1 MALDIVE
8 ICASGDHAKFQ
19 AILED
24 ETSDVDELLQ
34 SQAPDGKSIA
44 EIATI
49 FGYTNIIK
57 ELVDRGVDVHSASVR
72 GYTLLHWAACWG
84 QLETLKF
91 LVSSGLP
98 LDACTAHGETARCC
112 ASRYNKSDC
121 ELYLH
126 KAESFENLK
135 QQVAFYKDF
144 ITDPE
149 KNLMRLNKDD
159 KNQGNKACEEKLEWI
174 ETNYDIASLQ
184 QILDKTSELDSQ
196 FHSIIE
202 KVNDTS
208 NAATKAKVP
217 PKR

>member
-1 MALDIVE
+1 MTFRRFETNNSQFFI
-8 ICASGDHAKFQ
+8 KF
-19 AILED
+19 E
-24 ETSDVDELLQ
+24 
-34 SQAPDGKSIA
+34 
-44 EIATI
+44 
-49 FGYTNIIK
+49 
-57 ELVDRGVDVHSASVR
+57 
-72 GYTLLHWAACWG
+72 TLLFF
-84 QLETLKF
+84 F
-91 LVSSGLP
+91 L
-98 LDACTAHGETARCC
+98 
-112 ASRYNKSDC
+112 
-121 ELYLH
+121 
-126 KAESFENLK
+126 ESFENLK

-208 NAATKAKVP
+208 KSKFIFDMKDVV
-217 PKR
+217 